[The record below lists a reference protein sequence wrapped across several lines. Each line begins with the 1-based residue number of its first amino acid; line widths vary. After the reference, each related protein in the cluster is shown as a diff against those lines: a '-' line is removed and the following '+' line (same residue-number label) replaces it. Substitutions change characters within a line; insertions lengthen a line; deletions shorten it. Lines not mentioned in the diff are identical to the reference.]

1 MNLVSVDIIPY
12 CPLPFSPWTEY
23 LQYWYF
29 SCTPGYTVPS
39 RFNFQRAICKDS
51 KKFHEG
57 LQHCDYVHILSFPS
71 ELCLYLLPNFKAMP
85 KFHHVPMKG
94 QPPHWSLDLTL
105 LFYLRTLLQQPSPIF
120 PALSNFLSLL
130 HHSHIHTF
138 SHLKK
143 KILSWFHFP
152 FQLSTHSY
160 SSLDSKTAWKIYL

>member
-1 MNLVSVDIIPY
+1 MEYHEFGFSGYYTILPTPFLTMNRIPTILVFFLHS
-12 CPLPFSPWTEY
+12 
-23 LQYWYF
+23 
-29 SCTPGYTVPS
+29 GYTVPS

-85 KFHHVPMKG
+85 KLYHVPMKG

-105 LFYLRTLLQQPSPIF
+105 LIYLRTLLQQPSPIF

-143 KILSWFHFP
+143 KILS
-152 FQLSTHSY
+152 
-160 SSLDSKTAWKIYL
+160 